1 VVAAWLARRVE
12 RGVGGLKSPL
22 AIAMLVLAMALIAAP
37 SASAATGSVTGTVTA
52 AGGGAL
58 ANIQVCAQPVEYET
72 GTYKC
77 EFTDSSGEY
86 ALTGLNEGEYV
97 VYFYG
102 GLDRVTQYF
111 PGKATYSEAEHVDVT
126 GGGTTSGIDAALA
139 LAGKIQG
146 HITDAATHAALNSI
160 EICAVEVGHSFYENQ
175 HCSNS
180 FSGGEYT
187 LGGLP
192 AGSYK
197 VRFQAGYGEISPGHY
212 GQLNY
217 LTQYFSGKEVEA
229 QASTV
234 SVSAGAITGSV
245 DAAMQPGGRIAGTVT
260 AASGGAPLQGIQVCA
275 SPVKSGN
282 GTSTCASTAAD
293 GTYSLVG
300 FRTGKYK
307 LRFEAGYGEP
317 NYVRQFYSGKK
328 TRAEADAI
336 AVTAGQSKEG
346 IDVQMVTGGKVTGTV
361 TDATTHE
368 PIEEVHVCIANYSAR
383 CSSTDAAGHY
393 QLEGLP
399 TGSYKVR
406 FETYEAP
413 DYLSR
418 YYHGKQVLA
427 EAESVTV
434 SAGAATTGVDEALV
448 KGAKIAGTVT
458 DVGASPVAHVS
469 VCALDA
475 PSGEYRRCTET
486 DGSGEYTLR
495 GLEAGGYKVSFGPAN
510 EYGGGGSINRNYL
523 TQYYNGKS
531 TLAEAAMLTVSN
543 GGSTTGIDATMH
555 AGGRIGGR
563 VTAASGGAPVGGAEV
578 CAFLQGGDPE
588 FEWSNCDFA
597 DSNGDYAIEG
607 LAGGSYEVRFF
618 PGFSMTERNLL
629 WQTYAGPV
637 SVTLGATHEHI
648 DAALATGGQIGGHV
662 IDSTTSQ
669 PVEGASACALEIG
682 GEEEIVGCGTTNAL
696 GNYKISGLRT
706 GSYKV
711 EFSALHYEYE
721 YEYEEPIGE
730 GGEPSAEELYV
741 RQFWKGSATKA
752 AAQSVAVTAGA
763 LTGGVD
769 ASLVPGSGGG
779 GGQHLLSLGIAGS
792 GSGSVSSSPAGIAC
806 SASCSHG
813 FASGTVVTLTPS
825 PAAGSTFAGWSGAC
839 TGTGTCQVTLS
850 SDVAVAATFNAVG
863 GGGGGGESG
872 GGGGTGGSGG
882 GGSSG
887 AGGSQAGAAGAAGG
901 AAQPPAKPTAL
912 HCKKG
917 FKKAKVKGKQRCVRI
932 KKHHR

>member
-1 VVAAWLARRVE
+1 VVTARLTRSVE
-12 RGVGGLKSPL
+12 RSAGSLWRLLIVAMPAL
-22 AIAMLVLAMALIAAP
+22 ALALIAAP
-37 SASAATGSVTGTVTA
+37 SASAATGEITGTVTA

-77 EFTDSSGEY
+77 EITGSAGDY
-86 ALTGLNEGEYV
+86 ALSGLNEGEYV

-111 PGKATYSEAEHVDVT
+111 PGKATYSEAEHVAVT
-126 GGGTTSGIDAALA
+126 GGGTASGIDAALA

-146 HITDAATHAALNSI
+146 HITDAVTHAALNGI
-160 EICAVEVGHSFYENQ
+160 EICAVEVGHGFYENQ
-175 HCSNS
+175 HCTSS
-180 FSGGEYT
+180 FSGNGEYT

-197 VRFQAGYGEISPGHY
+197 VLFQAGYGETSPGHY

-229 QASTV
+229 QASAV
-234 SVSAGAITGSV
+234 SVSAGTATGSV

-260 AASGGAPLQGIQVCA
+260 AASGGAPLQGVGVCA
-275 SPVKSGN
+275 SPVKSGSGN
-282 GTSTCASTAAD
+282 STCSTTSAD

-300 FRTGKYK
+300 FRTGEYK
-307 LRFEAGYGEP
+307 LRFEAGDSEP

-328 TRAEADAI
+328 TRAEADAV

-361 TDATTHE
+361 TDATTHD
-368 PIEEVHVCIANYSAR
+368 PIEDVHVCVADYSAR
-383 CSSTDAAGHY
+383 CSTTDAAGHY

-399 TGSYKVR
+399 TGSYKIR

-413 DYLSR
+413 EYLNR
-418 YYHGKQVLA
+418 YYHGKHTLA
-427 EAESVTV
+427 EAESVAV
-434 SAGAATTGVDEALV
+434 SAGATSTGVDEALI

-458 DVGASPVAHVS
+458 DVGASPLAHIS
-469 VCALDA
+469 VCAREVTGD
-475 PSGEYRRCTET
+475 EYGRCTET
-486 DGSGEYTLR
+486 DSSGEYTLR
-495 GLEAGGYKVSFGPAN
+495 GLEAGGYKISFGPGE
-510 EYGGGGSINRNYL
+510 EYGSGGSVNRNYL

-531 TLAEAAMLTVSN
+531 TLTEAATLTVSN
-543 GGSTTGIDATMH
+543 GGTTTGINATMH
-555 AGGRIGGR
+555 AGGRISGR

-578 CAFLQGGDPE
+578 CAFLEGGDPE
-588 FEWSNCDFA
+588 FEWGNCDFA
-597 DSNGDYAIEG
+597 DSNGEYAIEG

-629 WQTYAGPV
+629 WQTYASPV

-662 IDSTTSQ
+662 VDSTTSQ

-721 YEYEEPIGE
+721 YEYEGPIGE

-741 RQFWKGSATKA
+741 RQFWNGSPTKA
-752 AAQSVAVTAGA
+752 GAQSVAVTAGA
-763 LTGGVD
+763 LTGGIN

-779 GGQHLLSLGIAGS
+779 GGAQHLLSLGIGGS

-813 FASGTVVTLTPS
+813 FAAGAVVTLTPS
-825 PAAGSTFAGWSGAC
+825 PAAGSTFAGWSGGC
-839 TGTGTCQVTLS
+839 TGTGPCQVTLS
-850 SDVAVAATFNAVG
+850 GDVAVAATFEAAGGAG
-863 GGGGGGESG
+863 GGAG
-872 GGGGTGGSGG
+872 GGGGTGSGGGSGG
-882 GGSSG
+882 STGVGSGQGASGGG
-887 AGGSQAGAAGAAGG
+887 AGGAGK
-901 AAQPPAKPTAL
+901 KPTTQR
-912 HCKKG
+912 CKKG
-917 FKKAKVKGKQRCVRI
+917 FKKKKIKGKQRCVHVR
-932 KKHHR
+932 KHRR

>member
-1 VVAAWLARRVE
+1 VAARLAR
-12 RGVGGLKSPL
+12 GVDGGAGGLRGPL
-22 AIAMLVLAMALIAAP
+22 VIAMLVLAMALITAP
-37 SASAATGSVTGTVTA
+37 SASAATGDITGTVTA

-58 ANIQVCAQPVEYET
+58 PNIQVCAQPVDYET

-77 EFTDSSGEY
+77 ENTNSSGEY
-86 ALTGLNEGEYV
+86 ALSGLNEGEYV
-97 VYFYG
+97 IYFNG
-102 GLDRVTQYF
+102 GLDRVSQYF
-111 PGKATYSEAEHVDVT
+111 PGKSTYSEAERVEVA
-126 GGGTTSGIDAALA
+126 GGGTASGIDAVLA

-146 HITDAATHAALNSI
+146 HITDAVTHAGLNGI
-160 EICAVEVGHSFYENQ
+160 EVCAVEVGHGFYENQ
-175 HCSNS
+175 HCTSS
-180 FSGGEYT
+180 FLGDGEYT

-192 AGSYK
+192 AASYK
-197 VRFQAGYGEISPGHY
+197 VRFQAGYGETSPGHY
-212 GQLNY
+212 GPLNY

-229 QASTV
+229 QASAV

-260 AASGGAPLQGIQVCA
+260 AASGGAPLLGVQVCA
-275 SPVKSGN
+275 SPVKSGS

-300 FRTGKYK
+300 FRTSEYK
-307 LRFEAGYGEP
+307 LRFEAGYSEP

-328 TRAEADAI
+328 TRAEADAV

-346 IDVQMVTGGKVTGTV
+346 IDVQMVTGGKITGTV
-361 TDATTHE
+361 TNATTDE
-368 PIEEVHVCIANYSAR
+368 PIEEVHVCVANYSAR
-383 CSSTDAAGHY
+383 CSSTDAVGHY

-418 YYHGKQVLA
+418 YYHGKQALA
-427 EAESVTV
+427 EAESVAV
-434 SAGAATTGVDEALV
+434 SAGATTAAVNEALV
-448 KGAKIAGTVT
+448 KGAKISGTVT
-458 DVGASPVAHVS
+458 DVGASPLAHIS
-469 VCALDA
+469 VCAREVPDD
-475 PSGEYRRCTET
+475 EYNRCTET

-495 GLEAGGYKVSFGPAN
+495 GLEAGGYKVSFGPGE
-510 EYGGGGSINRNYL
+510 EYGGGGSVNRNYL
-523 TQYYNGKS
+523 TQYYDGKS
-531 TLAEAAMLTVSN
+531 TLAEAATLTVSN
-543 GGSTTGIDATMH
+543 GGTTTGIDATMH
-555 AGGRIGGR
+555 AGGRISGR
-563 VTAASGGAPVGGAEV
+563 VTAAAGGTSVGGAEV
-578 CAFLQGGDPE
+578 CAFLEGGDPE
-588 FEWSNCDFA
+588 FEWGNCDFA
-597 DSNGDYAIEG
+597 DSNGEYAIEG
-607 LAGGSYEVRFF
+607 LPGGSYEVRFF

-629 WQTYAGPV
+629 WQVYGSPV
-637 SVTLGATHEHI
+637 SVTLGSTHEHV
-648 DAALATGGQIGGHV
+648 DAALATGGQISGHV

-682 GEEEIVGCGTTNAL
+682 GEEEIVGCGTTNVL

-741 RQFWKGSATKA
+741 RQFWNGSPTKA
-752 AAQSVAVTAGA
+752 GAQSVAVTAGA

-769 ASLVPGSGGG
+769 ASLVPGGGGG
-779 GGQHLLSLGIAGS
+779 GGQHLLSVGIGGSGAGS
-792 GSGSVSSSPAGIAC
+792 VASSPAGIAC

-813 FASGTVVTLTPS
+813 FATGTVVTLTPS
-825 PAAGSTFAGWSGAC
+825 AAAGSTFADWSGAC
-839 TGTGTCQVTLS
+839 TGTGPCQVTLS
-850 SDVAVAATFNAVG
+850 GDVAVAATFNTVVG
-863 GGGGGGESG
+863 GGGGGS
-872 GGGGTGGSGG
+872 SG

-887 AGGSQAGAAGAAGG
+887 AGSSQAGAAGGAGSAAK
-901 AAQPPAKPTAL
+901 PPAKPAAL
-912 HCKKG
+912 RCKKG
-917 FKKAKVKGKQRCVRI
+917 FRKVKVKGKRRCVRI